1 MTQVTVNLTDT
12 FEDWRVKTNQIC
24 ANQGDIATLT
34 TTTQVSL
41 VAAIN
46 EIDATSGMGSI
57 VEDTSPQLGNDLD
70 VQTYDIVSTANRPI
84 TITPNG
90 SGDVILDGLKYP
102 QADGTTGQFL
112 KTDGAGQL
120 SFAGIVADTSP
131 QLGGSLDVNG
141 QSIVSVSNGNITI
154 TPDGTG
160 EVVIDGLSHP
170 QADGTTGQ
178 FLKTDGSGQLSFD
191 TVDTNLVNDLSPEL
205 GGDLNLNSNDITGTG
220 GIPAGNLTGALPST
234 LQQTVFYG
242 LKVNSFGV
250 LQVTDSV
257 GSTGTFNTIDYD
269 DSFLAGSD
277 TSFAID
283 SLGHLQVTLT

>member
-1 MTQVTVNLTDT
+1 
-12 FEDWRVKTNQIC
+12 
-24 ANQGDIATLT
+24 
-34 TTTQVSL
+34 
-41 VAAIN
+41 
-46 EIDATSGMGSI
+46 
-57 VEDTSPQLGNDLD
+57 
-70 VQTYDIVSTANRPI
+70 
-84 TITPNG
+84 
-90 SGDVILDGLKYP
+90 
-102 QADGTTGQFL
+102 
-112 KTDGAGQL
+112 
-120 SFAGIVADTSP
+120 
-131 QLGGSLDVNG
+131 
-141 QSIVSVSNGNITI
+141 QSIVSVSNGDITI

-191 TVDTNLVNDLSPEL
+191 TVDTNLINDLSPEL
-205 GGDLNLNSNDITGTG
+205 GGNLNLNSNDITGTG

-242 LKVNSFGV
+242 LKVNSSGV

-269 DSFLAGSD
+269 DWFLAGSD